1 MERFLVDRML
11 GRLVSWLRMLGY
23 DTVYAN
29 DVSGEGGG
37 DDEDAFL
44 LSLAKREKRI
54 LLTKDRRLA
63 AEARKSGVRCVL
75 MTGNDVLGQLHEL
88 AESVP
93 LRLEMRFMRC
103 SDCNA
108 PIRRVREDETQLLLE
123 TDYVPKKMIGKL
135 EFWVCERCR
144 RIYWEGSHWRAIN
157 ERLDLLR
164 RMMSKRRDGDERGG
178 GE

>member
-37 DDEDAFL
+37 DEDAFL

-93 LRLEMRFMRC
+93 LRLEMTFMRC

-108 PIRRVREDETQLLLE
+108 PIRRVREDEMQLLLE

-135 EFWVCERCR
+135 DFWVCERCR

-164 RMMSKRRDGDERGG
+164 RMTSKRDEN
-178 GE
+178 EQASSK